1 MRCMPV
7 NCLELSD
14 GEIQEILRGLLYEF
28 PLQELDLFL
37 PAWVEALPEEH
48 PIKAGLYRHIAEQ
61 ARELDHIRELA
72 PCMDAVAQLE
82 TVDAASV
89 RSINLGIGVAEAEL
103 TLPRACFTA
112 RSASSPGSPLR
123 TTGICWSC

>member
-1 MRCMPV
+1 M
-7 NCLELSD
+7 
-14 GEIQEILRGLLYEF
+14 GRG
-28 PLQELDLFL
+28 P
-37 PAWVEALPEEH
+37 PEEH

-61 ARELDHIRELA
+61 ARELNHIRELA

-103 TLPRACFTA
+103 TLPRSLFYSTLSEQSGLTVADDGDLLELLTGAGAGA
-112 RSASSPGSPLR
+112 RGIRKSGGRAALR
-123 TTGICWSC
+123 AGERLRHRDAERGRS